1 MDNTDDIYDALY
13 KALDTLEELDPND
26 SDEPWVQVLEKALN
40 RAVRARLGQLQPAQD
55 WPAEPHVYGAGPGL

>member
-1 MDNTDDIYDALY
+1 MDDTDDIYDALY

-40 RAVRARLGQLQPAQD
+40 RAVRSHLGLLHPAHD
-55 WPAEPHVYGAGPGL
+55 SGLAPPV